1 MKILNILFLLEL
13 NSEWYDHFCK
23 GALPVIGNTTFVKVH
38 IYPLKLS
45 AARCFRLSNDVPCDV
60 ACFSLYNKD

>member
-1 MKILNILFLLEL
+1 MKILNITFLLEL

-38 IYPLKLS
+38 IHPLKLS
-45 AARCFRLSNDVPCDV
+45 AATVF
-60 ACFSLYNKD
+60 